1 MSTYPEHNSSNNDEI
16 DLLKFVE
23 KIVRFFRTNLKFIL
37 GGVLIGLVA
46 GILYYIITPKKY
58 NATMIVQSTILTNAE
73 QIEVLKNWNDLVKRG
88 EHEILARFLN
98 TNTGIVTKLH
108 LIEGVEILKL
118 YVESNSIGFRINV
131 LVSDTTI
138 LDTLQR
144 SIVYGLE
151 NGEYIK
157 RRVDART
164 EDLHKLITEVQSQI
178 AELDST
184 KKEVGRQFG
193 SQGKSGSSV
202 MVNLSDMNTQSV
214 ELNEKLLKYEDE
226 LKFINPLKVLQSFI
240 KYKKAFEPKLVKCIV
255 VGLISGFIIGYLL
268 AVFNLISVRLH
279 RYK

>member
-1 MSTYPEHNSSNNDEI
+1 MSTYPEHNPSNNDEI

-23 KIVRFFRTNLKFIL
+23 KIVRFFRTNRKFIL
-37 GGVLIGLVA
+37 GGILLGLVA
-46 GILYYIITPKKY
+46 GIIYYIITPKKY
-58 NATMIVQSTILTNAE
+58 NASMIVQSTILTNAE
-73 QIEVLKNWNDLVKRG
+73 QIEVLKNWNDLVKRS
-88 EHEILARFLN
+88 ELEVLAGYLN
-98 TNTGIVTKLH
+98 SNTDIVSKLR

-164 EDLHKLITEVQSQI
+164 QDLHKLINEVQSQI

-184 KKEVGRQFG
+184 KKAVERQFG
-193 SQGKSGSSV
+193 GQGKSGSSV
-202 MVNLSDMNTQSV
+202 MVNLSDMNTQTV

-226 LKFINPLKVLQSFI
+226 LKFISPVKVLQSFI
-240 KYKKAFEPKLVKCIV
+240 KYKKAFEPKLVKCVIM
-255 VGLISGFIIGYLL
+255 GLISGFILGYLL
-268 AVFNLISVRLH
+268 AFFNLISVRLH
-279 RYK
+279 RSK